1 MFKLNNEVE
10 KSIFRS
16 FTITAVVSF
25 IALIIS
31 FFTDIDTSAF
41 YFIAFAITGS
51 IAIYCSSSL
60 NKNEKKLL
68 KEGILLKNVP
78 CDSGDFE
85 RYFEISNKKQLNVTL
100 PNKNVY
106 TFNLTARDISA
117 IDENLYIDVLFDP
130 NNPSSFIIQHEIE
143 IVGAVEPGRVIDFTP
158 VLTPEAE
165 AIINNQEK

>member
-1 MFKLNNEVE
+1 MFKLNNEAE

-41 YFIAFAITGS
+41 YFIAFVITGS

-68 KEGILLKNVP
+68 KEGILLKNVQV
-78 CDSGDFE
+78 DAGDYEQSFG
-85 RYFEISNKKQLNVTL
+85 KLLKVVL
-100 PNKNVY
+100 PNNKAY
-106 TFNLTARDISA
+106 AFNLTAKDISA
-117 IDENLYIDVLFDP
+117 IGDNPHVDILFDP
-130 NNPSSFIIQHEIE
+130 NNPLCFIIQHEIE
-143 IVGAVEPGRVIDFTP
+143 VIGEVEPGRVIDFTP

-165 AIINNQEK
+165 AKISGQQ